1 MNLGTK
7 SLITV
12 LTTLTVLSGCSEGT
26 TDNELHAEANLPLT
40 SVCSDAVGPYSID
53 GIPAYAQ
60 CDASANAAIYSNNG
74 VDTATS
80 ALSSDW
86 KRTQFSGGYQCTELV
101 HRYWLFKWNVT
112 WLPNGDAWRWCE
124 TTPPSNSGLTLTT
137 TPVHGDAIVFAQGAC
152 GSSATYGHVAL
163 VDTVDSAGSKVTIV
177 EQNNVGRRA
186 TAISCASCFLHVVAN
201 TGTEGTGGASGTG
214 GTTNMS
220 SGSLSVG
227 GSKATGGSSSSGG
240 TKAIGG
246 TSSVGGTKAIGGT
259 SSVGGNSDSN
269 SGSNS
274 TVPNTTAAA
283 GGNPSTTI
291 PLGGSAGTPTSTLT
305 NKSQST
311 VVEGEPD
318 GTDAGCACSTAGNR
332 SRGAPTWWVLVL
344 GTVLLRKRGAPAKL
358 HRTEKHSRRHR

>member
-1 MNLGTK
+1 MNLGAK
-7 SLITV
+7 SLTTV
-12 LTTLTVLSGCSEGT
+12 LTTFTLLSGCSEGT
-26 TDNELHAEANLPLT
+26 PDNELHAEATLPLT
-40 SVCSDAVGPYSID
+40 SVCNDAVGPFSID

-60 CDASANAAIYSNNG
+60 CEASTNAAIYSNNG

-80 ALSSDW
+80 AVSSDW

-112 WLPNGDAWRWCE
+112 FIPNGDAWRWCE

-201 TGTEGTGGASGTG
+201 TGTEGIGGASGTG
-214 GTTNMS
+214 GATNVS
-220 SGSLSVG
+220 S
-227 GSKATGGSSSSGG
+227 
-240 TKAIGG
+240 G
-246 TSSVGGTKAIGGT
+246 TSSVGGTKATGGTSSVGGTQTSGGTSSVGGTQTSGGTSSVGDTQTSGGT

-269 SGSNS
+269 S
-274 TVPNTTAAA
+274 TVPNTTTPA
-283 GGNPSTTI
+283 GGSSSTLT
-291 PLGGSAGTPTSTLT
+291 PLGGSVGTNTSTLV
-305 NKSQST
+305 SAGQST

-318 GTDAGCACSTAGNR
+318 ETDAGCACTTSGNQ
-332 SRGAPTWWVLVL
+332 SRGAPTWWFLVL
-344 GTVLLRKRGAPAKL
+344 GTLLLRKRRSTHA
-358 HRTEKHSRRHR
+358 RR